1 MSMSNEDNCETIV
14 ISSDHSNA
22 SSDEV
27 CDDRSSP
34 VVLAIIPSEKRAFT
48 PTKKWSCP
56 SDSDSEV
63 DESLRYAPA
72 SGNTLLKV
80 LLPVTIIVTIRFF
93 QQQWVTIPA
102 VMIVKTKNWSSYLI
116 ATLSVLF

>member
-1 MSMSNEDNCETIV
+1 MSMSNEDNHETIV

-56 SDSDSEV
+56 SDSSSDSDSEV
-63 DESLRYAPA
+63 DESRC
-72 SGNTLLKV
+72 
-80 LLPVTIIVTIRFF
+80 
-93 QQQWVTIPA
+93 
-102 VMIVKTKNWSSYLI
+102 
-116 ATLSVLF
+116 